1 MHFIANEIAKK
12 RVGIVISF
20 TATVFKTQ
28 NGVEENKL
36 ILLFMKIINSIL
48 YKPTPPILEKLLLE
62 YIFNLVKEDGVAD

>member
-1 MHFIANEIAKK
+1 M
-12 RVGIVISF
+12 VISF

-36 ILLFMKIINSIL
+36 ILLLMKIINSML

-62 YIFNLVKEDGVAD
+62 DLVNLVKEDVVAD